1 METKLASRELTEI
14 AREEFRGGA
23 IDIKNMDDVEDWG
36 AKIKE
41 IRDKLHQRKEVV
53 NE

>member
-1 METKLASRELTEI
+1 MEERMGDVEGD
-14 AREEFRGGA
+14 FQGGA

-36 AKIKE
+36 AKMKE

-53 NE
+53 ND